1 MEVITLLRL
10 GRRRLFRGT
19 NLRRLL
25 IVLVLSMI
33 VAMTEVLSIH
43 SALSRAALDR
53 PRVFIVG
60 IHWNNEQILRSHW
73 IHALIALTREIGPE
87 NVFVSIYESGSWDD
101 TKGALRLLDNLLEER
116 GIPRRIILDNTT
128 HLDEISKSPSVRGWI
143 KTSRSKT
150 ELRRIPYLAQL
161 RNVAMQPLYDMQ
173 NAALAFD
180 KILFLNDVVFESS
193 DIHKLLSTNDGDY
206 AAACALD
213 FSKPP
218 AFYDTF
224 ALRDSEGH
232 EAVMQE
238 WPYFRSWTSL
248 KALKNGQPTPVTSCW
263 NGVVAMNAE
272 PFYRVPRLVFRGVPD
287 SLASLHVEASE
298 CCLIHADNPYSS
310 TDGVWLNPNVR
321 VGYSSHAYREVH
333 PEGSNSWIPLYWI
346 ARGLWIN
353 RLMRWFSSPW
363 LKELVVKRRVD
374 QWVREHPNSQEV
386 GTSCLINEMQVL
398 AANGWAHV

>member
-1 MEVITLLRL
+1 MDVITLLRL

-53 PRVFIVG
+53 PVNFGPQRVFIVG

-73 IHALIALTREIGPE
+73 IHALIALTGEIGPE

-128 HLDEISKSPSVRGWI
+128 HLDEISKSPSVRGRI

-180 KILFLNDVVFESS
+180 KILFLNDVVFEVRS
-193 DIHKLLSTNDGDY
+193 LS
-206 AAACALD
+206 
-213 FSKPP
+213 
-218 AFYDTF
+218 
-224 ALRDSEGH
+224 
-232 EAVMQE
+232 
-238 WPYFRSWTSL
+238 
-248 KALKNGQPTPVTSCW
+248 
-263 NGVVAMNAE
+263 
-272 PFYRVPRLVFRGVPD
+272 
-287 SLASLHVEASE
+287 
-298 CCLIHADNPYSS
+298 LIP
-310 TDGVWLNPNVR
+310 
-321 VGYSSHAYREVH
+321 
-333 PEGSNSWIPLYWI
+333 
-346 ARGLWIN
+346 
-353 RLMRWFSSPW
+353 
-363 LKELVVKRRVD
+363 
-374 QWVREHPNSQEV
+374 
-386 GTSCLINEMQVL
+386 
-398 AANGWAHV
+398 